1 MTPSPVRTPTNSLL
15 RTIEPID
22 GRSFPLPRRDARY
35 LEFSPG
41 EYARRYARAVALM
54 DEQGIDALVLAQP
67 VTVRYFTGL
76 QTWLWML
83 PPVIP
88 IVAVL
93 PRDPAMATI
102 IDTDLERGGVRETTW
117 IAEPTLY
124 GPADDPI
131 DAVSSALARRGL
143 ASARLGFELGVG
155 QRPHLSP
162 SDLQRLLSS
171 LPHADIVDAAPLLG
185 ALRML
190 KSPEEVGRIREATRL
205 SQIGYRAAL
214 DALRPGVTEVEL
226 TRIAARA
233 MLDAGARPSMTP
245 MTLIFL
251 AGPERYRQV
260 VQPAVD
266 RPVREGEQVWLDGG
280 CVVDGYRADFIR
292 SGVIGQLSDRSEHY
306 YAIAVAALDAALA
319 AMGPGRPLG
328 EAWAAAQDVFD
339 REGVGGATLIPHQ
352 IGHGIG
358 LDHWEQPL
366 VARPGTDDGAVTAR
380 PGMVFC
386 VEPTIVG
393 PDGDDEWRSGLFV
406 VEDQIIITDGGID
419 VLTTE
424 IPRALFR
431 A

>member
-1 MTPSPVRTPTNSLL
+1 MTSTRTRTNSLL
-15 RTIEPID
+15 DTID
-22 GRSFPLPRRDARY
+22 GVDGVSFPLPGRDMRY
-35 LEFSPG
+35 PEFSRA

-54 DEQGIDALVLAQP
+54 DAQGIDALVLAQP
-67 VTVRYFTGL
+67 ATIRYFTGL

-93 PRDPAMATI
+93 PRDPAKATI
-102 IDTDLERGGVRETTW
+102 VDTDLERGGVRQTTW

-124 GPADDPI
+124 GHTDDPI
-131 DAVSSALARRGL
+131 DTVISALARRGL
-143 ASARLGFELGVG
+143 TSARLGFELGVG

-171 LPHADIVDAAPLLG
+171 LPHAEVIDAAPLLG

-190 KSPEEVGRIREATRL
+190 KSSEEIERIREATRL
-205 SQIGYRAAL
+205 SQIGYRAVF

-226 TRIAARA
+226 TRIAAHA
-233 MLDAGARPSMTP
+233 MLDAGARPSATP

-251 AGPERYRQV
+251 AGPERYRQI

-266 RPVREGEQVWLDGG
+266 RPVRAGEQVWLDGG
-280 CVVDGYRADFIR
+280 CAVDGYRADFIR
-292 SGVIGQLSDRSEHY
+292 SGVIGRLSDQAEHY
-306 YAIAVAALDAALA
+306 YAIAVAALEAALA

-328 EAWAAAQDVFD
+328 DAWVAAQNVFD
-339 REGVGGATLIPHQ
+339 HYAVGDATLIPHQ
-352 IGHGIG
+352 IGHSIG

-366 VARPGTDDGAVTAR
+366 VAQPGTEDGMVEAR

-406 VEDQIIITDGGID
+406 VEDQLIITNSGIE
-419 VLTTE
+419 VLTVE
-424 IPRALFR
+424 IPRTLFH